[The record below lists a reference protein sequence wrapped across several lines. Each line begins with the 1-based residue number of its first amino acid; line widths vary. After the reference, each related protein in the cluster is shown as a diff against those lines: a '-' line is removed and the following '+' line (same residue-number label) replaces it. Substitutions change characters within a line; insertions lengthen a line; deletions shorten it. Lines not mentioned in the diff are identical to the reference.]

1 MKFSK
6 IKRILTVLLACVIV
20 VGATALAACKSEEE
34 KADEGRREQ
43 AKVRLTFLTQ
53 TNKLNEDRL
62 QQTVY
67 NFNAAYEGEI
77 HVTLVE
83 DLGGTALT
91 QLGTEGEAPDIVS
104 LDERSFKTAVDSLY
118 LAPLDDYIESSET
131 IDIDDMWLNAV
142 ERFRYDSGNATT
154 PGKSGGDAT
163 QYAMPADSNPVM
175 IYYNLN
181 WFKEK
186 GVNII
191 SIAEKDLPAGYL
203 PHGYYEYTDTNKPA
217 DADWVKTG
225 NVYRV
230 FTTRSR

>member
-1 MKFSK
+1 M
-6 IKRILTVLLACVIV
+6 
-20 VGATALAACKSEEE
+20 
-34 KADEGRREQ
+34 
-43 AKVRLTFLTQ
+43 
-53 TNKLNEDRL
+53 
-62 QQTVY
+62 
-67 NFNAAYEGEI
+67 
-77 HVTLVE
+77 
-83 DLGGTALT
+83 
-91 QLGTEGEAPDIVS
+91 
-104 LDERSFKTAVDSLY
+104 Y
-118 LAPLDDYIESSET
+118 LAPPDDYIESSET

-175 IYYNLN
+175 IYYNIN